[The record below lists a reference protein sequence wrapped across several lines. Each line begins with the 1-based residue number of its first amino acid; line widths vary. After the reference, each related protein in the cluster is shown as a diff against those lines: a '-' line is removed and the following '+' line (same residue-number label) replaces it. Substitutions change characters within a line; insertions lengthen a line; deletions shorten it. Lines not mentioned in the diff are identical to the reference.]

1 MDYSDFLG
9 TRLGNKDRR
18 PFAHNKKRR
27 KRLLFNREAEQLKG
41 GIGKGV
47 NDTHRDKAVLG
58 GLFGQNFGNK
68 MRPKPRP
75 RPRPRPRP
83 SGHRPPPR
91 FATKEGYEKW
101 KKKYGWRP
109 DVEKDLGHPD
119 FLSRGDIEKDI
130 AGKPFGAIFGN
141 KMRPKR
147 RRPRRKPLWFGR
159 PKGMKYG
166 SKYRENYSNF
176 IGAEDSFL
184 QKNKWLLLGGAVV
197 LFFGFTKQGKSM
209 LKKMTK

>member
-18 PFAHNKKRR
+18 KPFKPRRR
-27 KRLLFNREAEQLKG
+27 KRRMLFNREAEQLQG

-47 NDTHRDKAVLG
+47 NNTHRDKGVLG

-68 MRPKPRP
+68 MRPKP
-75 RPRPRPRP
+75 
-83 SGHRPPPR
+83 S
-91 FATKEGYEKW
+91 
-101 KKKYGWRP
+101 
-109 DVEKDLGHPD
+109 
-119 FLSRGDIEKDI
+119 
-130 AGKPFGAIFGN
+130 
-141 KMRPKR
+141 

-159 PKGMKYG
+159 PRGIRYG

-184 QKNKWLLLGGAVV
+184 QKNKWLLLGGALVV
-197 LFFGFTKQGKSM
+197 FFGFTKQGKSM
-209 LKKMTK
+209 LKKITKK